1 MAEVKWR
8 KNTQPTVLI
17 STGIDLTGAT
27 LQIDFKKPGGSTLSV
42 TSVDGVDDNGAP
54 TAGQIRYEFG
64 AAELDETGQWQA
76 VALVTI
82 SSKPYKNV
90 PAATFT
96 VVDDF
101 DT

>member
-1 MAEVKWR
+1 MI
-8 KNTQPTVLI
+8 LL

-27 LQIDFKKPGGSTLSV
+27 LAIAFKKPGGSTV
-42 TSVDGVDDNGAP
+42 TKVGADGVTDNAAP
-54 TAGQIRYEFG
+54 TAGQIKYEFEAG
-64 AAELDETGQWQA
+64 VLDEVGAWQA
-76 VALVTI
+76 VASVTI
-82 SSKPYKNV
+82 GGKAYKNV